1 MLLQG
6 NSASIAQKSSEIWTV
21 QADLQP
27 NSFKSDRLL
36 ATSTGRQRRDRALAN
51 TRNRETVDYF
61 FDLTGL
67 SGLSALA
74 ASSRKVRRRVT
85 R

>member
-6 NSASIAQKSSEIWTV
+6 NSSSIAQKSSEIWTV

-36 ATSTGRQRRDRALAN
+36 ATVMAARLSSFGVASVHDRWAKA
-51 TRNRETVDYF
+51 
-61 FDLTGL
+61 
-67 SGLSALA
+67 
-74 ASSRKVRRRVT
+74 
-85 R
+85 